1 MGLSKKRKIGE
12 RSEPNAKPH
21 SRLGAYSQ
29 AKTSCEDPVD
39 LQIIL
44 TKKRSETPPLLGM
57 PYLLRSKNYFSL
69 LDDSLIDA
77 EWRDF
82 MRKGQ

>member
-1 MGLSKKRKIGE
+1 MSYADI
-12 RSEPNAKPH
+12 
-21 SRLGAYSQ
+21 
-29 AKTSCEDPVD
+29 VD

-44 TKKRSETPPLLGM
+44 TKNRSETSETSPLSEM

-77 EWRDF
+77 EWTAYYERAMKAYQDWKESQ
-82 MRKGQ
+82 RTDQRGQ